1 MNKSS
6 LEEITIPKEIK
17 NKIHDKNYLPKREEL
32 KVLMTLLYSNK
43 KIFDNEFDGIDFS
56 QTITNGLHKN
66 ITEVLRIR
74 NEETYLI
81 F

>member
-32 KVLMTLLYSNK
+32 KVLMTLIYSNK
-43 KIFDNEFDGIDFS
+43 KIFDNEFDGVDFS
-56 QTITNGLHKN
+56 QTITTLQIDNYEDL
-66 ITEVLRIR
+66 L
-74 NEETYLI
+74 
-81 F
+81 